1 MKTAIKVIL
10 IVVAA
15 ALVVDWGWTWWA
27 GRAPTPVAFKTAPV
41 TVGTL
46 RATVSATGTL
56 EPRDVVDVGAQ
67 VSGRIASFG
76 LDARGHEVDY
86 DSPVNK
92 GTVLARID
100 PSLYAADV
108 VSAGAALAQAQAN
121 VEAAKA
127 NLEKDRAQYID
138 ARADWERAKRLGRKS
153 VALSASQYDAYQS
166 TYDQSRAN
174 VDVGKASV
182 DQARMAVRAAAAA
195 LARARITLGYCT
207 IASPVKG
214 VVIDRRVEIGQTV
227 ASSFN
232 TPSLFLI
239 AEDLSKIQVWLS
251 VNEADIGRVHVGD
264 PVTFTVD
271 TFPNRMFRGV
281 VSQVRLNATMVQNVV
296 TYTVVVDI
304 RRHDGGVDEKRRFHG
319 GQVKEITR
327 AQNRPRCRR
336 KPRHLI
342 DRQGPA
348 YIIGMNTAGQG
359 GLLRRQSRDA
369 QGRRQHING
378 QRRPQMVPQGQHQQK
393 RRPQRSCKSNAAHK
407 TQSFFQRGSGQQRNG
422 AHNGRGGGIDRHIG
436 FAYVIDDN
444 KKRYQKWRNQSL
456 AQPIERAGDAEMT
469 DDFTRASPAP
479 RRRPAPR
486 CAQRRQ

>member
-1 MKTAIKVIL
+1 MRRESVRAGESIDWKNVMKTAIKVIL
-10 IVVAA
+10 IFVAV
-15 ALVVDWGWTWWA
+15 ALAVAWGWTWWT
-27 GRAPTPVAFKTAPV
+27 GRAPRPVAFRTAPV

-76 LDARGHEVDY
+76 MDAGGHEVDY

-108 VSAGAALAQAQAN
+108 VSARAALAQAQAN

-138 ARADWERAKRLGRKS
+138 ARADWQRAKRLGRQS
-153 VALSASQYDAYQS
+153 VALSASQYDAYKS
-166 TYDQSRAN
+166 TYDQARAN

-182 DQARMAVRAAAAA
+182 DQARMAARAAAAA
-195 LARARITLGYCT
+195 LAHARVTLGYCT
-207 IASPVKG
+207 ITSPVKG

-239 AEDLSKIQVWLS
+239 AEDLNKIQVWLS

-271 TFPNRMFRGV
+271 TFPNRVFHGV

-296 TYTVVVDI
+296 TYTVVVDTDNPGGKLLPYLTAQADIVVARRKHVMMVPTAALRWVPRTDEILPAVRAARSHGSTATGPAAGTQPLRDTGTVWTMADGYVRPLMVTVGLANNYQSEIIAKSLKPGMRVVVGERI
-304 RRHDGGVDEKRRFHG
+304 RRAAGAAGGNPF
-319 GQVKEITR
+319 I
-327 AQNRPRCRR
+327 
-336 KPRHLI
+336 
-342 DRQGPA
+342 
-348 YIIGMNTAGQG
+348 
-359 GLLRRQSRDA
+359 
-369 QGRRQHING
+369 
-378 QRRPQMVPQGQHQQK
+378 PQPF
-393 RRPQRSCKSNAAHK
+393 AHHHK
-407 TQSFFQRGSGQQRNG
+407 
-422 AHNGRGGGIDRHIG
+422 
-436 FAYVIDDN
+436 
-444 KKRYQKWRNQSL
+444 
-456 AQPIERAGDAEMT
+456 
-469 DDFTRASPAP
+469 
-479 RRRPAPR
+479 
-486 CAQRRQ
+486 

>member
-182 DQARMAVRAAAAA
+182 DQARMAAAAA

-296 TYTVVVDI
+296 TYTVVVDTNNPGGKLLPYLTAQADI
-304 RRHDGGVDEKRRFHG
+304 LVARRRHVMMVPTAALRWVPRTDEILPAVR
-319 GQVKEITR
+319 T
-327 AQNRPRCRR
+327 ARPRGATAT
-336 KPRHLI
+336 
-342 DRQGPA
+342 GPA
-348 YIIGMNTAGQG
+348 AGTQPLHRNGTVWLPANGYVRPLTVTVGLANNYQTEIISKTLKPPMRVVVGEQKSRTAGAAG
-359 GLLRRQSRDA
+359 GNPF
-369 QGRRQHING
+369 I
-378 QRRPQMVPQGQHQQK
+378 PQPF
-393 RRPQRSCKSNAAHK
+393 AHHHK
-407 TQSFFQRGSGQQRNG
+407 
-422 AHNGRGGGIDRHIG
+422 
-436 FAYVIDDN
+436 
-444 KKRYQKWRNQSL
+444 
-456 AQPIERAGDAEMT
+456 
-469 DDFTRASPAP
+469 
-479 RRRPAPR
+479 
-486 CAQRRQ
+486 